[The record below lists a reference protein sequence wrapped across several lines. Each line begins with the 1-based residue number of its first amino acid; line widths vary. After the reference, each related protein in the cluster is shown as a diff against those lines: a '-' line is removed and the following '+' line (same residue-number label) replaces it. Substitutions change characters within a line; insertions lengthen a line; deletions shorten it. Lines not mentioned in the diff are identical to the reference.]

1 MERMGINE
9 DLHFYAGKTVLVTGH
24 TGFKGSWLCQILLK
38 AGASVT
44 GYALGPPTSPS
55 LFALCGLQNR
65 LHDVRG
71 DVRDF
76 AHLSQ
81 TLRAC
86 RPDIVFH
93 LAAQPLVRESY
104 AFPRETYETNVMGTV
119 NLLEGIRALE
129 RPPLSVLNVT
139 TDKVYDN
146 REWVWGYR
154 EDERLQGFD
163 PYSNSKSCSE
173 LVTQTYRDCFFAPL
187 AVPISTARA
196 GNVIGGGDFS
206 KDRILPDCIRAA
218 QKGQPIL
225 VRHPDSVRPYQHVL
239 DPLFAYLRIAR
250 LQAED
255 PSLAGS
261 YNVGP
266 DDSGCVTTGKLAESF
281 CRAWG
286 EGAAWE
292 SRPEEGPHEAN
303 FLRLDCSKIRAAL
316 GWRPRWDIYTAVEK
330 TVQWSKACLVRGE
343 DPAAYMEQQIEEFI
357 TT

>member
-1 MERMGINE
+1 MGVG
-9 DLHFYAGKTVLVTGH
+9 LPRGR
-24 TGFKGSWLCQILLK
+24 
-38 AGASVT
+38 
-44 GYALGPPTSPS
+44 TSP
-55 LFALCGLQNR
+55 
-65 LHDVRG
+65 
-71 DVRDF
+71 
-76 AHLSQ
+76 
-81 TLRAC
+81 
-86 RPDIVFH
+86 
-93 LAAQPLVRESY
+93 
-104 AFPRETYETNVMGTV
+104 
-119 NLLEGIRALE
+119 
-129 RPPLSVLNVT
+129 
-139 TDKVYDN
+139 
-146 REWVWGYR
+146 
-154 EDERLQGFD
+154 GFD

-250 LQAED
+250 LQAEN

-292 SRPEEGPHEAN
+292 SRPKKARTKQISCAWTAP
-303 FLRLDCSKIRAAL
+303 KIRAAL

-330 TVQWSKACLVRGE
+330 TVQWSKACLYGE
-343 DPAAYMEQQIEEFI
+343 KTPLHIWNNR
-357 TT
+357 